1 MPTRALVLGGG
12 GPVGVAWEAGLA
24 AGLEQGGVII
34 ADADIIIGTSAGAI
48 VGSQLALGRAAS
60 DLAAQQRSRAERE
73 RESSATNPPPDLRP
87 LIEAMRRTGM
97 RGRRSQE
104 ARAEIGAF
112 ALSAHTMSEEEW
124 FADFGSVGVLG
135 AEAWPER
142 PFVCTAIDAADG
154 AFVTWG
160 ADSRVSLGRAVASSS
175 AVPGLYPPVTIDG
188 RRYMDGGMRSMTNA
202 DLARG
207 YDTVLLVAITPGNA
221 QMADAVRQRIEPEL
235 DELRAAGGRAE
246 LIMPDA
252 ASREAFGPNLMD
264 RSRRAA
270 IVDEGVRQGIAEAAR
285 LREFWR

>member
-1 MPTRALVLGGG
+1 
-12 GPVGVAWEAGLA
+12 
-24 AGLEQGGVII
+24 
-34 ADADIIIGTSAGAI
+34 
-48 VGSQLALGRAAS
+48 
-60 DLAAQQRSRAERE
+60 
-73 RESSATNPPPDLRP
+73 
-87 LIEAMRRTGM
+87 
-97 RGRRSQE
+97 
-104 ARAEIGAF
+104 
-112 ALSAHTMSEEEW
+112 
-124 FADFGSVGVLG
+124 
-135 AEAWPER
+135 
-142 PFVCTAIDAADG
+142 
-154 AFVTWG
+154 
-160 ADSRVSLGRAVASSS
+160 VASSS

-207 YDTVLLVAITPGNA
+207 YDTVILVANTPGNA